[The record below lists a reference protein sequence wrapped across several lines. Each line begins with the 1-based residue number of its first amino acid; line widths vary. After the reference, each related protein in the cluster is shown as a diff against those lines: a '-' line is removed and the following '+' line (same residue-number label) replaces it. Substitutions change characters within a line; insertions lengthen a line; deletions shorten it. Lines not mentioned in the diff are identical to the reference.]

1 VWMRTQ
7 LPFPPPQQRGCER
20 HPEIYIASI
29 HGISGTEC
37 FFLQWPL
44 SPTGCLCHSLMAFS
58 QLSSTSFILFWLRNI
73 YFSLSQ

>member
-37 FFLQWPL
+37 FFLQ
-44 SPTGCLCHSLMAFS
+44 
-58 QLSSTSFILFWLRNI
+58 
-73 YFSLSQ
+73 